1 MTSACEPGPDVPHA
15 SKPEPTK
22 PHYELAP
29 QRRHLVPIPCAL
41 EYSWKI
47 DSTTSGILPSIQKLG
62 WGSPWILR
70 TNMSGEN
77 NRNSIPSASTPSSV
91 VEQLQT
97 SPMTCHV
104 CGKSFNG
111 EYSKGN
117 LSRHQRLKHDGLE
130 RDYPCLVPGCA
141 KTYHRQDAR
150 LKHYREKHP
159 ELEIEEPRRR
169 K

>member
-15 SKPEPTK
+15 SEPEPTK

-29 QRRHLVPIPCAL
+29 QRRQVVPIPCTL
-41 EYSWKI
+41 EYSRKI
-47 DSTTSGILPSIQKLG
+47 DSTTSGILPSIRESG
-62 WGSPWILR
+62 WGTDQIA
-70 TNMSGEN
+70 TTDMTGEN
-77 NRNSIPSASTPSSV
+77 NRTSISSFLAPRSI
-91 VEQLQT
+91 EKPLI
-97 SPMTCHV
+97 PYCCNI
-104 CGKSFNG
+104 CGKPFRG

-117 LSRHQRLKHDGLE
+117 LSRHKRLKHGASKQ
-130 RDYPCLVPGCA
+130 DYSCLVPGCD

-159 ELEIEEPRRR
+159 ELEVEEPRRR